1 MKYLMITGPDV
12 NNGHGCRITLWIP
25 GCTHHCIGC
34 HNKHTH
40 DYNQGQEFDEN
51 TYQELVGLL
60 NKPYIQGL
68 TISGGDPLDQSNEV
82 LDDLYSLLYRL
93 RNRLPD
99 KDIWLYTGFYID
111 QLGPKQIDIVDMCDV
126 VVDGPFIESQKDISL
141 PFRGS
146 KNQTIIKIIKDFN
159 PGS

>member
-1 MKYLMITGPDV
+1 M
-12 NNGHGCRITLWIP
+12 
-25 GCTHHCIGC
+25 
-34 HNKHTH
+34 
-40 DYNQGQEFDEN
+40 
-51 TYQELVGLL
+51 
-60 NKPYIQGL
+60 
-68 TISGGDPLDQSNEV
+68 
-82 LDDLYSLLYRL
+82 DDLYSLLYRL

-159 PGS
+159 LGS